1 MSRYQQAISEF
12 KEILKTQPPEP
23 YAGRKRRPNGY
34 RDQPEYRQWQQ
45 DRKKWAGKLL
55 DWHRYGIDVYGDAL
69 EAKVTLYGETVTG
82 TAYRKQPAGW
92 ILYDADQP
100 LYERPERCEEWAPK
114 VRMPGA
120 RESLDLV
127 FEHDHKKSLHWWYLK
142 HRIQNM
148 TERQEIRVYSEF
160 MLNNKNED
168 GLREYEKELEVIC
181 GRARTRWAEAVRILL
196 DPGAVTRLR
205 KWTGQKAEHNLLNY
219 NLAVAGAGPLSE
231 AAKTNPGALAWW
243 MRDLEE
249 RSERWHSRE
258 EKPPLPPIPKH
269 PGEIIARVKTEYA
282 AAGGKRWKA
291 LASQPASHVAA
302 MLERHGRK
310 ATVWLTEAISEA
322 APPEPAPPPAP
333 PEPEPAPPP
342 APPEP
347 EPAEQLLFGAIPAPK
362 RKPPRT
368 RSRPAPPARPQAP
381 PEIKLMLLEL
391 YNQNQ
396 GKDRR
401 GRHKE
406 LLGNRMPRF
415 MRPEEEKAR
424 TTLAL
429 RRLAV
434 LSLREYAG
442 AEIPGPPGGPRQRIT
457 AEFEDLVDYLFNDP
471 KGAARAGTWKGLKKA
486 SRRWHGERNLEI
498 LRQNLAKEA
507 EEKAGMLSGWETP
520 IRSWESE
527 NGFRALV
534 LNSAQE
540 LILESRKLSHCV
552 GGVGYADLCRTGET
566 RIVHLEPAKEIPD
579 EDQTPLKER
588 GTTLQIDYG
597 PNGWQPGQ
605 HRGYANR
612 SPDDEEAG
620 WAKEFMTVW
629 KQAIAERKKKL
640 LEQEAEE
647 EEDDEEAEETP

>member
-1 MSRYQQAISEF
+1 M
-12 KEILKTQPPEP
+12 P
-23 YAGRKRRPNGY
+23 
-34 RDQPEYRQWQQ
+34 
-45 DRKKWAGKLL
+45 
-55 DWHRYGIDVYGDAL
+55 
-69 EAKVTLYGETVTG
+69 G

-92 ILYDADQP
+92 ILYEADKP
-100 LYERPERCEEWAPK
+100 LYERPEHCEEWAPK

-127 FEHDHKKSLHWWYLK
+127 FEHDHKKSLHWWDLK

-148 TERQEIRVYSEF
+148 TDRQEIRVHREF
-160 MLNNKNED
+160 MLNNRNED
-168 GLREYEKELEVIC
+168 GLREYERELEVIC
-181 GRARTRWAEAVRILL
+181 GQARTRWAEAVRILL
-196 DPGAVTRLR
+196 DPRAVTRLR
-205 KWTGQKAEHNLLNY
+205 KWTGQKAEHNLLNH

-258 EKPPLPPIPKH
+258 EKPPPPPIPKH

-333 PEPEPAPPP
+333 PER
-342 APPEP
+342 EP

-368 RSRPAPPARPQAP
+368 RSHPAPPARPQAP

-442 AEIPGPPGGPRQRIT
+442 AEIPDPPGGTRQRIT
-457 AEFEDLVDYLFNDP
+457 AEFEDLADYLFNDP
-471 KGAARAGTWKGLKKA
+471 QGAARAGTWKGLKKA

-566 RIVHLEPAKEIPD
+566 RIVHLEPTKEIPD

-597 PNGWQPGQ
+597 RNGWQPGDSTGDTATAP
-605 HRGYANR
+605 RTTKTRNGPGN
-612 SPDDEEAG
+612 S
-620 WAKEFMTVW
+620 
-629 KQAIAERKKKL
+629 
-640 LEQEAEE
+640 
-647 EEDDEEAEETP
+647 